1 MKQADVAWSLVGPFD
16 HRGKNDT
23 SFEPE
28 RKIAASYRD
37 GDRTLEWKSTPVYGG
52 AVHIRHLFAMFNMHR
67 NQYRLA
73 HWPTLMSEDV
83 GKGGGT
89 CYALTSI
96 RSPKDQEVWLMVGL
110 NGMWGHSGGYRSAR
124 APEQG
129 SWDFS
134 GGDVWLNGKRVDPP
148 KWPFKSLPWTDW
160 GKGRIEEAPLTW
172 EGYFSALL

>member
-1 MKQADVAWSLVGPFD
+1 MAWSLVGPFD

-110 NGMWGHSGGYRSAR
+110 NACGGIQEGTAAR
-124 APEQG
+124 ALRSRGAGIFPEG
-129 SWDFS
+129 TC
-134 GGDVWLNGKRVDPP
+134 G
-148 KWPFKSLPWTDW
+148 
-160 GKGRIEEAPLTW
+160 
-172 EGYFSALL
+172 